1 MLINNNN
8 NYADN
13 NADINIDADAN
24 SAEMGQDSY
33 TMNATGND
41 ETIRTPSKHIINS
54 NI

>member
-1 MLINNNN
+1 LLSPKRF
-8 NYADN
+8 DTK
-13 NADINIDADAN
+13 NIDADAN